1 MNILKGFYAFAIG
14 SGLFTIYNNLDNLVD
29 PTIAVS
35 ILGIVSGILFFI
47 RKYEFYYLA
56 LIWIII
62 QIPYFVINDTS
73 INLSLLY
80 SAKFGLTFGSSEI
93 GVNIHVFLLFFA
105 KYLILS
111 QYLEK
116 EISVKPFTEKST
128 ELIGD
133 GITFK
138 TIDIISNKSLSS
150 DINLSLNGID
160 YSKLYFQ
167 PQDSDKIKKGTVFL
181 IPTTGGNE
189 LKASIIFEKK

>member
-1 MNILKGFYAFAIG
+1 MNILKAFYAFAIG
-14 SGLFTIYNNLDNLVD
+14 AGLFTIYSNLNNLMD

-35 ILGIVSGILFFI
+35 ILGIVSGILFFMK
-47 RKYEFYYLA
+47 KYEFYYLA

-62 QIPYFVINDTS
+62 QIPYFVVNDTS

-80 SAKFGLTFGSSEI
+80 SVEFGLTFGTTKL
-93 GVNIHVFLLFFA
+93 GLNIHVFLLFFA

-111 QYLEK
+111 KYLEK

-138 TIDIISNKSLSS
+138 TIDVISNKSLSS

-160 YSKLYFQ
+160 
-167 PQDSDKIKKGTVFL
+167 
-181 IPTTGGNE
+181 
-189 LKASIIFEKK
+189 